1 MLGTQVIYNS
11 CMEIGYNEFFNLIS
25 IVSASNEEQNAQ
37 NSPATTCDCI
47 EPPLSQLGHGK
58 MGSCMVA
65 LWLPVYLTPLER
77 KHVGISGV
85 RQVMIT

>member
-11 CMEIGYNEFFNLIS
+11 GMEIGYNEFFNLSS

-37 NSPATTCDCI
+37 NSPATTCDYI
-47 EPPLSQLGHGK
+47 EPPLSQLGQGK
-58 MGSCMVA
+58 MRSCMVA

-77 KHVGISGV
+77 KHVGIPRV
-85 RQVMIT
+85 R